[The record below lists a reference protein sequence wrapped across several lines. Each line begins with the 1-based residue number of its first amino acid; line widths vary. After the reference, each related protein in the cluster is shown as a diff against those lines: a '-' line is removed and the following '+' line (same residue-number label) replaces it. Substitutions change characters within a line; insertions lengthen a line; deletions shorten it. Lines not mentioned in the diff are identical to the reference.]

1 MPAHGWTGDDPPL
14 TIQDVYDYVD
24 RELKMIKTKLATKIE
39 KFFYGGIDPIQF
51 LIHLE
56 EIFKSKQRVKRI
68 KSMIPRIAGMQELD
82 LFIRTCMEVR
92 RPGGVR
98 DAGFTKDIQTFAT
111 AFTRSV
117 KSLGELLDEV
127 RDLYS
132 VVQTFCR
139 NYQSLE
145 GEFDL
150 KWARTTNIEL
160 KSTLDSVDQ
169 LLADAHPGVNIK
181 LFSTD
186 KFSLEVAETLDSKRF
201 PVLRLFPDLFQ
212 KFYFVLHLLGRWRA
226 NDQIYLEDIQ
236 FRLIKTKRLQRL
248 KQEEYNTIELEHG
261 NILSTI
267 VEKRLRVRTREIRE
281 RMKQLDQEIHKLTS
295 LHRGISQEKVHSEQ
309 EVLER
314 KRVLFANKNVT
325 DLSKDLDNILG
336 VRKDV
341 EILHK
346 KLKSLNKSLKLN
358 EHDLIAREKE
368 KAELERDYEDMRQ
381 SISRSNQLAFE
392 RSELSKEISIINEK
406 IHELETIFY
415 RKTDRQKLEQA
426 FDDLRGNNEP
436 R

>member
-1 MPAHGWTGDDPPL
+1 
-14 TIQDVYDYVD
+14 
-24 RELKMIKTKLATKIE
+24 
-39 KFFYGGIDPIQF
+39 
-51 LIHLE
+51 
-56 EIFKSKQRVKRI
+56 
-68 KSMIPRIAGMQELD
+68 MIPRVAGMQELD

-98 DAGFTKDIQTFAT
+98 DAGFSKDIQTFAT
-111 AFTRSV
+111 AYTRSA
-117 KSLGELLDEV
+117 KSLAELLDEV
-127 RDLYS
+127 RDLYGI
-132 VVQTFCR
+132 VQTFCR

-150 KWARTTNIEL
+150 KWARSTNLEL
-160 KSTLDSVDQ
+160 KSTLDAIDQ
-169 LLADAHPGVNIK
+169 LLTDAHPGVNIK
-181 LFSTD
+181 LFSAD
-186 KFSLEVAETLDSKRF
+186 KFSLEVAECVDSKRF

-212 KFYFVLHLLGRWRA
+212 KFYFVLHLLGKWRA

-281 RMKQLDQEIHKLTS
+281 RMKQLDQEIGKLNH
-295 LHRGISQEKVHSEQ
+295 LHRGMNQEKIQGEH

-314 KRVLFANKNVT
+314 KRILFSNKDVT
-325 DLSKDLDNILG
+325 DFSKDLDSILG

-368 KAELERDYEDMRQ
+368 KAELEREYGDMRQ
-381 SISRSNQLAFE
+381 AISRSNQLAFE
-392 RSELSKEISIINEK
+392 RSELAKEIAIINEK

-426 FDDLRGNNEP
+426 YSEFRGNEENL
-436 R
+436 

>member
-1 MPAHGWTGDDPPL
+1 MPSGWQGDDPPS
-14 TIQDVYDYVD
+14 TVQDVYDYVD
-24 RELKMIKTKLATKIE
+24 REIKMLKTRLATKIE
-39 KFFYGGIDPIQF
+39 KFFYGGIEPIQF
-51 LIHLE
+51 LLHVE
-56 EIFKSKQRVKRI
+56 EIFKSKHRVKRI
-68 KSMIPRIAGMQELD
+68 KTMIPRVAGMQELD

-98 DAGFTKDIQTFAT
+98 DAGFSKDIQTFAT
-111 AFTRSV
+111 AYTRSA
-117 KSLGELLDEV
+117 KSLAELLDEV
-127 RDLYS
+127 RDLYGI
-132 VVQTFCR
+132 VQTFCR

-150 KWARTTNIEL
+150 KWARSTNLEL
-160 KSTLDSVDQ
+160 KSTLDAIDQ
-169 LLADAHPGVNIK
+169 LLTDAHPGVNIK
-181 LFSTD
+181 LFSAD
-186 KFSLEVAETLDSKRF
+186 KFSLEVAECVDSKRF

-212 KFYFVLHLLGRWRA
+212 KFYFVLHLLGKWRA

-281 RMKQLDQEIHKLTS
+281 RMKQLDQEIGKLNH
-295 LHRGISQEKVHSEQ
+295 LHRGMNQEKIQGEH

-314 KRVLFANKNVT
+314 KRILFSNKDVT
-325 DLSKDLDNILG
+325 DFSKDLDSILG

-368 KAELERDYEDMRQ
+368 KAELEREYGDMRQ
-381 SISRSNQLAFE
+381 AISRSNQLAFE
-392 RSELSKEISIINEK
+392 RSELAKEIAIINEK

-426 FDDLRGNNEP
+426 YSEFRGNEENL
-436 R
+436 

>member
-160 KSTLDSVDQ
+160 KSTLDAIDQ

-212 KFYFVLHLLGRWRA
+212 KFYFVFHLLGRWRA